1 MKHIVKSKTEN
12 QASNFVGRNS
22 LDLIPKSMDPTLEAS
37 ITSKDLK
44 TTSDLS
50 GGVCGGRP
58 DINMKPNRPLPAKLT
73 LQL

>member
-22 LDLIPKSMDPTLEAS
+22 LDLIPKSMDPMEAS

-44 TTSDLS
+44 TTSNLS
-50 GGVCGGRP
+50 GGGRF
-58 DINMKPNRPLPAKLT
+58 L
-73 LQL
+73 